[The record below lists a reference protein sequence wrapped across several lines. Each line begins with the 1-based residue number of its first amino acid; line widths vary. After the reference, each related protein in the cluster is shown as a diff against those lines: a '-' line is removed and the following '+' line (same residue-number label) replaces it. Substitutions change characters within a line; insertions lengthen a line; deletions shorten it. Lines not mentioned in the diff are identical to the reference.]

1 VGGGENRG
9 GAGSSVLVEEKKIE
23 DEGRCDPYRCRG
35 WRGSR
40 EEASPCVSD
49 TAAPGQAERGD
60 GTIARRNRGG
70 GEG

>member
-9 GAGSSVLVEEKKIE
+9 GDGSSVLAEEKKIE
-23 DEGRCDPYRCRG
+23 DEGRCDPYRRRC

-49 TAAPGQAERGD
+49 AAVPGVSGAW
-60 GTIARRNRGG
+60 
-70 GEG
+70 